1 MTVEQSSPRLR
12 APAPGR
18 RSLIAALLQRTLP
31 RLMGRLACGQLVIET
46 PGRDYLVF
54 RGTEPGPSA
63 QLSIH
68 HPRLLQRVLTSGDV
82 GFAQSYMAGEW
93 STPDLHALLTVL
105 SAISQENRTA
115 PRPRLRIARR
125 LRHAL
130 NRNTRRGSR
139 RNIAA
144 HYDLGNAFYGLW
156 LDAGMNYSSALFN
169 AATQTLD
176 QAQEA
181 KLDRVTELLAWR
193 GGEQVLEIGCGWGS
207 LAQRL
212 AQSHSCRVLGLT
224 LSTEQLAFARQQ
236 SAGETAQSCEFRLQD
251 YRDVTGQFD
260 RIVSIEMLEAV
271 GEAYWPAFFAQVR
284 ECLRPDGI
292 VVLQVI
298 SIDEARFASYR
309 RRPDFI
315 QRHIFPGGMLP
326 TPRIIEREAAR
337 AGLRLVQS
345 EFFGS
350 SYARTLQEWQR
361 RFQAGWPNIKALG
374 FDERFKRMWEYYLA
388 YCQVGFETGV
398 LDVGFYKLVTSN

>member
-1 MTVEQSSPRLR
+1 MTIEQSSPRLR
-12 APAPGR
+12 MPAHGR
-18 RSLIAALLQRTLP
+18 RSLTGVLLQRILS

-54 RGTEPGPSA
+54 RGMDPGPSA

-68 HPRLLQRVLTSGDV
+68 HPRLLQRLLTSGDV

-105 SAISQENRTA
+105 SATSQDNPSARA
-115 PRPRLRIARR
+115 PSLRIARR

-144 HYDLGNAFYGLW
+144 HYDLGNAFYQRW
-156 LDAGMNYSSALFN
+156 LDAGMNYSSALFS
-169 AATQTLD
+169 AVPQSLD

-181 KLDRVTELLAWR
+181 KLDRVTELLALR
-193 GGEQVLEIGCGWGS
+193 GGERVLEIGCGWGS

-212 AQSHSCRVLGLT
+212 AQRHSCRVLGLT
-224 LSTEQLAFARQQ
+224 LSTEQLAFARQE
-236 SAGETAQSCEFRLQD
+236 SAGETAQRCEFRLQD

-271 GEAYWPAFFAQVR
+271 GEAYWPAFFSQLR
-284 ECLRPDGI
+284 ERLRPDGI

-298 SIDEARFASYR
+298 SINEARFASYR

-315 QRHIFPGGMLP
+315 QRYIFPGGMLP
-326 TPRIIEREAAR
+326 TPRIIEREGAR
-337 AGLRLVQS
+337 AGLGLAQS

-361 RFQAGWPNIKALG
+361 RFQGGWPNIKALG
-374 FDERFKRMWEYYLA
+374 FDECFKRMWEYYLA

-398 LDVGFYKLVTSN
+398 LDVGFYTLVKSN

>member
-1 MTVEQSSPRLR
+1 M
-12 APAPGR
+12 
-18 RSLIAALLQRTLP
+18 
-31 RLMGRLACGQLVIET
+31 
-46 PGRDYLVF
+46 
-54 RGTEPGPSA
+54 
-63 QLSIH
+63 
-68 HPRLLQRVLTSGDV
+68 
-82 GFAQSYMAGEW
+82 
-93 STPDLHALLTVL
+93 
-105 SAISQENRTA
+105 
-115 PRPRLRIARR
+115 
-125 LRHAL
+125 
-130 NRNTRRGSR
+130 
-139 RNIAA
+139 
-144 HYDLGNAFYGLW
+144 
-156 LDAGMNYSSALFN
+156 
-169 AATQTLD
+169 
-176 QAQEA
+176 
-181 KLDRVTELLAWR
+181 
-193 GGEQVLEIGCGWGS
+193 EIGCGWGS

-212 AQSHSCRVLGLT
+212 AERHSCRVLGLT
-224 LSTEQLAFARQQ
+224 LSTEQLAFASQQ
-236 SAGETAQSCEFRLQD
+236 SAGETARRCEFRLQD

-326 TPRIIEREAAR
+326 TPGIIEREAAR

-361 RFQAGWPNIKALG
+361 RFEAAWPNIKTLG
-374 FDERFKRMWEYYLA
+374 FDECFKRMWEYYLA

-398 LDVGFYKLVTSN
+398 LDVGFYTLVKPK